1 MLTSHCKD
9 KLAGVVVVIFFKQ
22 KKTISLFVNI
32 VPSYDEKRTPSSELL
47 WGNVQNRNR
56 YKESEGAQK
65 IAMFWLI
72 HSWQWLSKVK

>member
-47 WGNVQNRNR
+47 
-56 YKESEGAQK
+56 
-65 IAMFWLI
+65 
-72 HSWQWLSKVK
+72 